1 MRALLLKKQLREIF
15 RRYFYNAKTNKRRSK
30 AGVILY
36 FFFFALLMVGIL
48 GGMLFLLS
56 FTLCEPLCTVGAGWV
71 YFCILGGIGIL
82 LGAFGSVFNTYS
94 SLYLAKDNDLLFSL
108 PIPVEA
114 IMTSRLL
121 SVYLMGLMYSAVATL
136 PASIVYWITVSASVP
151 AILGGLLLVVLVSGI
166 VMVLS
171 CALGYVVARV
181 SLRVKNKNFGTVVLS
196 LVLVVGYYYFYFK
209 ANDQIQNLILHAAM
223 FGKVPN
229 GPGKLLWYFGSIGE
243 GSFIAMG
250 VWTLA
255 VAVACLLTWQLIR
268 RSFLKIATSTG
279 VQKRTV
285 YRERR
290 AVQRSLSRALLS
302 RELRRFAGSANY
314 MLNCGLGI
322 LLLPLAG
329 IALLWKGGDVTAF
342 ISAVFG
348 TDAAAVLLISG
359 LCLASTM
366 IDPAA
371 PAVSLEG
378 KNLWIVR
385 SLPVLPWQALRAK
398 LHLQLTLSVPPM
410 LFSALCVAGL
420 LRKMDLGALVP
431 VLGMV
436 YCLAFA
442 VFLAVWALFWGV
454 RMPNLQWTS
463 EIYPIKQSAPVNFA
477 IFGGWAFAVAMGA
490 LYFWQG
496 KKLGLELFLAAGIGV
511 FALASIGLYLWL
523 RKRGAALFGAL

>member
-1 MRALLLKKQLREIF
+1 MRKLLLKKQLREIF
-15 RRYFYNAKTNKRRSK
+15 RRYFYNAKTNKNRSK
-30 AGVILY
+30 VGVILY
-36 FFFFALLMVGIL
+36 FTLFGVLMVGIL

-56 FTLCEPLCTVGAGWV
+56 MTLCEPLSMVGAGWL

-114 IMTSRLL
+114 IMFSRLL
-121 SVYLMGLMYSAVATL
+121 SVYLMGLLYSAAATV
-136 PASIVYWITVSASVP
+136 PAVVVYWIMVSAAAP
-151 AILGGLLLVVLVSGI
+151 AIFGGILLVLLVSGI

-171 CALGYVVARV
+171 CALGYVVARI
-181 SLRVKNKNFGTVVLS
+181 SLRVKNKNFVTVIIS
-196 LVLVVGYYYFYFK
+196 LVLVTGYYYFYFK
-209 ANDQIQNLILHAAM
+209 ANDQIQNLILHASV
-223 FGKVPN
+223 FGKVPT
-229 GPGKLLWYFGSIGE
+229 GPGKLLWYFGSVGE
-243 GSFIAMG
+243 GNFTAMV

-255 VAVACLLTWQLIR
+255 VAAVCFFTWQLIR

-290 AVQRSLSRALLS
+290 IVQRSLSRALLG
-302 RELRRFAGSANY
+302 RELRRFSGSANY

-329 IALLWKGGDVTAF
+329 IALLWKGEEVIGTL
-342 ISAVFG
+342 SAVFG
-348 TDAAAVLLISG
+348 TEIAAMLMVFA
-359 LCLASTM
+359 LCMASTM

-371 PAVSLEG
+371 PSVSLEG

-385 SLPVLPWQALRAK
+385 SLPVTPWQALRAK

-410 LFSALCVAGL
+410 LFSALCMAWL
-420 LRKMDLGALVP
+420 LRSLDLGLLVP
-431 VLGMV
+431 VLGAAF
-436 YCLAFA
+436 CLAFA

-463 EIYPIKQSAPVNFA
+463 EIYPIKQSAPVNFSV
-477 IFGGWAFAVAMGA
+477 FGGWAFALAMGG
-490 LYFWQG
+490 LYLWQG
-496 KKLGLELFLAAGIGV
+496 HKLGLQFFLAAGIAIFV
-511 FALASIGLYLWL
+511 LLSAALYLWL
-523 RKRGAALFGAL
+523 RKRGAVLFGEL